1 MTNQISVVAILMII
15 QGSLE
20 CLVGLLLGVAS
31 FLFPELIRSMNLMV
45 QQQQKQLAAGQL
57 VPEFPE
63 ELGYLIAAVYLAIG
77 AGALLAGVLKI
88 IGGIR
93 NLQYRGRV
101 FGIVALCSGIL
112 AFPVCYCAPTGLGLM
127 IYGLI
132 VYLQGEVGQA
142 FAMAGQG
149 QTPQQIR
156 EYFSRRAARRV
167 LGHYEGDESQRKP
180 PHPGGQSPQA
190 GEPNEG
196 IEPREK

>member
-101 FGIVALCSGIL
+101 FGI
-112 AFPVCYCAPTGLGLM
+112 
-127 IYGLI
+127 
-132 VYLQGEVGQA
+132 
-142 FAMAGQG
+142 
-149 QTPQQIR
+149 
-156 EYFSRRAARRV
+156 
-167 LGHYEGDESQRKP
+167 
-180 PHPGGQSPQA
+180 
-190 GEPNEG
+190 
-196 IEPREK
+196 